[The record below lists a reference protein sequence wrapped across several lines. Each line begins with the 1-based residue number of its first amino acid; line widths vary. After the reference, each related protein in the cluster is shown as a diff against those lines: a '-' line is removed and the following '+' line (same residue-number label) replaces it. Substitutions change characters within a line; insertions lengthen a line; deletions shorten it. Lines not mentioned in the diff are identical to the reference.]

1 MSIDPES
8 PDPDAPDDALLRRYV
23 LGLTSADESERID
36 ELSVSSP
43 EVATR
48 LQGIEYD
55 LIDAY
60 AAGQLSREALTALRS
75 SYVSQADWQS
85 EVGFSDALRTWH
97 ARAAAASPAAPAA
110 KVVSRETPARA
121 PAPAAAGTAWTP
133 GWWLAAAAM
142 IALVALGY
150 LAFENVSLR
159 REMSQAQRDRA
170 SLDRLMN
177 ELQQRLDA
185 QEKTNAEV
193 AKELDRLRVTNT
205 SRGSVPMVI
214 AAFVLPSALRGTN
227 DITSIALPPNVDAVR
242 LQVPLETARFST
254 LDADVRDATT
264 NQIVWRG
271 ADIKPDGRT
280 MAVTIPASLLKS
292 RTYLLE
298 LRGLR
303 PGATAEPLAPNAF
316 KVVIP

>member
-23 LGLTSADESERID
+23 LGLTSADEAERID
-36 ELSVSSP
+36 QLSVSSA

-75 SYVSQADWQS
+75 SYVSQADWQA
-85 EVGFSDALRTWH
+85 EVGFSDTLRAWH
-97 ARAAAASPAAPAA
+97 ARAVAAASSPAVAAKPAPRAAPAA
-110 KVVSRETPARA
+110 AAVS
-121 PAPAAAGTAWTP
+121 AGTAWMP
-133 GWWLAAAAM
+133 GWWLVAAAM

-150 LAFENVSLR
+150 LAFENLSLR
-159 REMSQAQRDRA
+159 REMTRAQNERA
-170 SLDRLMN
+170 VLDNLMN
-177 ELQQRLDA
+177 ELQHRLDA
-185 QEKTNAEV
+185 QGQTNAEV
-193 AKELDRLRVTNT
+193 AKELDRLRTTNT
-205 SRGSVPMVI
+205 GPGSVPMVI
-214 AAFVLPSALRGTN
+214 ASFILPSSLRGAN
-227 DITSIALPPNVDAVR
+227 DITPIALPPSVDAVR
-242 LQVPLETARFST
+242 LQAPLETTRFST

-271 ADIKPDGRT
+271 GEIKPNGRT
-280 MAVTIPASLLKS
+280 VAVTIPASVLKS

-316 KVVIP
+316 RVVIP